1 MSPKNFNLGFT
12 KMNLNTN
19 NFETVIF
26 NVKDNQPVKASG
38 KAISEDEFVTFFEC
52 LSYNTFEK

>member
-1 MSPKNFNLGFT
+1 
-12 KMNLNTN
+12 MNWNTN

-38 KAISEDEFVTFFEC
+38 KAILEEEFVTFWEC
-52 LSYNTFEK
+52 LSYNTFEKII